1 MSELRVVILG
11 TSSGK
16 PTLTRG
22 LSAVAVVVDG
32 TAALFDCGEG
42 TQVQF
47 ARANLRPSRLVLAC
61 LTHFHGDHVNGLP
74 GFLSSMALNQHDQPV
89 TVIGPRGLKEYFR
102 TLRRL
107 SILVPRFQVHA
118 KELSHEGEIYRNDS
132 FRLLAAR
139 VEHRIETWG
148 YRLEEHDKPG
158 RFDLERAHE
167 LGIERG
173 PLFGRLQNGESVQ
186 LDDGRII
193 APDQVLGPTRPGRT
207 IAYITD
213 TRPCQA
219 SVRLA
224 HGVDLLIHEGTYG
237 PALHVQAEQRGHS
250 TVVDAAKIA
259 QQAGAKQLVL
269 THISPKHDKTGPLLD
284 VARKVF
290 PNTIIARDLLELTI
304 PMTG

>member
-32 TAALFDCGEG
+32 TTALFDCGEG

-47 ARANLRPSRLVLAC
+47 GRASLRPSRLVLAC

-74 GFLSSMALNQHDQPV
+74 GFLSSMALNQHDRPV

-107 SILVPRFQVHA
+107 SILVPRFQVSA
-118 KELSHEGEIYRNDS
+118 VELNQEGEIYRNDS
-132 FRLLAAR
+132 FRILAAR

-158 RFDLERAHE
+158 RFDLKKAQE
-167 LGIERG
+167 LGIPRG
-173 PLFGRLQNGESVQ
+173 PLFGRLQSGQPVQ
-186 LDDGRII
+186 LEDGRTIT
-193 APDQVLGPTRPGRT
+193 PDLVLGPARPGRT
-207 IAYITD
+207 VAYITD
-213 TRPCQA
+213 TRPCRA

-224 HGVDLLIHEGTYG
+224 EGVDLLIHEGTYG
-237 PALHVQAEQRGHS
+237 PSFRVQAEQRGHS

-259 QQAGAKQLVL
+259 KKAGAKQLVL

-290 PNTIIARDLLELTI
+290 PNTTIARDLLELTI
-304 PMTG
+304 PMIG